1 MKNRRR
7 LFLIFFL
14 LFCTASVLAPFYF
27 LQQNIVQQNI
37 ASGFHFLTQES
48 GFEISESLI
57 SYDSFMSYGRA
68 LVVGLSNTLYV
79 ALIGNIMA
87 FTLGIFLGVFSL
99 SKNYLLSKLCSVY
112 LNFFRNIPL
121 LLQLFFWYG
130 IFTDV
135 LPPVK
140 KSLSFLG
147 MLISNRG
154 ISMPWFSGGEGL
166 LFFLISVFCSV
177 GASFVIYQ
185 WFKKSKVKGHYKN
198 ILPVLFFL
206 FLQAA
211 MLEFIIRFSPIDYPA
226 VKGFNVRGGVNFSP
240 ELISLIFGLVLYT
253 AAFMGEIVRSG
264 ILAVSKGQWEAAYSL
279 GLTKT
284 QALRKIILPQ
294 SFNVALPPMTAQFL
308 NLTKNSSLAVAIGYP
323 DFVSVA
329 NTTMNQT
336 GQAVEL
342 VLLIMG
348 LYLTISLS
356 VSFVAN
362 LINRKLTRE
371 GI

>member
-7 LFLIFFL
+7 LLPILSL
-14 LFCTASVLAPFYF
+14 LFFTVCVLTPFYF
-27 LQQNIVQQNI
+27 LKQNIEQQNI
-37 ASGFHFLTQES
+37 ASGFHFMTQES

-68 LVVGLSNTLYV
+68 LLVGVSNTLYV
-79 ALIGNIMA
+79 AVIGNVLA
-87 FTLGIFLGVFSL
+87 FVLGIFLGVFSL
-99 SKNYLLSKLCSVY
+99 SRNYLLSKLCSVY

-140 KSLSFLG
+140 RSFSFLG
-147 MLISNRG
+147 VLISNRG
-154 ISMPWFSGGEGL
+154 LSVPWFSHGDSILFL
-166 LFFLISVFCSV
+166 LVSILTSV
-177 GASFVIYQ
+177 GATFVIYQ
-185 WFKKSKVKGHYKN
+185 WLNKSKVKRENKT
-198 ILPVLFFL
+198 ILSFVFFL
-206 FLQAA
+206 FLQLAF
-211 MLEFIIRFSPIDYPA
+211 LELIIRFFPLEYPV
-226 VKGFNVRGGVNFSP
+226 VKGFNVKGGINFSP
-240 ELISLIFGLVLYT
+240 ELISLTIGLVLYT

-264 ILAVSKGQWEAAYSL
+264 ILAVSKGQWEAAFSL

-294 SFNVALPPMTAQFL
+294 SFKVALPPMTAQFL

-356 VSFVAN
+356 VSFIAN
-362 LINRKLTRE
+362 VVNRKMMRE